1 MESGTRKIPDAEIIK
16 KLSESKLFFGVPIDE
31 IEDIITSKRGVIS
44 AYPKGEILIHEGETW
59 NSVDVILEGVVSVKR
74 LFQDGSESAVHLLRE
89 NGVIGMEFM
98 QKADQKSQ
106 FYYVAESDVVTYG
119 IHKWFFSDYRQ
130 LGPKVSFQMLKNLIS
145 ILSHENIR
153 QHRKLDVLSTRNLRE
168 RILVYL
174 NYEQKKRKTMEF
186 DIPYSREALA
196 AFLCVNRSALSREL
210 GRMEQEGILQTKG
223 KRFALLQK
231 QQNVTDTLLGKR

>member
-1 MESGTRKIPDAEIIK
+1 MGSEEKKMSDPEIVK
-16 KLSESKLFFGVPIDE
+16 KLSGSKLYFGIPVDE
-31 IEDIITSKRGVIS
+31 IEDLVKSNRGHVS
-44 AYPKGEILIHEGETW
+44 CFQKGEIIIREGETW
-59 NSVDVILEGVVSVKR
+59 NSVDVILEGAVSVKR
-74 LFQDGSESAVHLLRE
+74 LFQDGSESAVHYLRE
-89 NGVIGMEFM
+89 NGVIGMEFL

-106 FYYVAESDVVTYG
+106 FYYVAENDTTIYS
-119 IHKWFFSDYRQ
+119 IHKWYFSDYRQ

-153 QHRKLDVLSTRNLRE
+153 QHRKLDILSTRNLRE

-174 NYEQKKRKTMEF
+174 NYEQKKRRTMEF

-210 GRMEQEGILQTKG
+210 GRMEQEGVLKTKG
-223 KRFALLQK
+223 RHFVLLH
-231 QQNVTDTLLGKR
+231 

>member
-1 MESGTRKIPDAEIIK
+1 MESEAKKMSNTEVVK
-16 KLSESKLFFGVPIDE
+16 KLAESKLFFGVPFDE
-31 IEDIITSKRGVIS
+31 IEDLVNANRGHLS
-44 AYPKGEILIHEGETW
+44 YYQKGEILIHEGETW
-59 NSVDVILEGVVSVKR
+59 NSVDVILDGSVSVKR
-74 LFQDGSESAVHLLRE
+74 LFYDGSESAVHLLRE

-106 FYYVAESDVVTYG
+106 FYYVVESDAITYG

-130 LGPKVSFQMLKNLIS
+130 LGQKVSFQMLKNLIS

-174 NYEQKKRKTMEF
+174 NYEQKKRRSVEF

-210 GRMEQEGILQTKG
+210 GRMEQEGILKTKG
-223 KRFALLQK
+223 KHF
-231 QQNVTDTLLGKR
+231 TLLPWQQT

>member
-1 MESGTRKIPDAEIIK
+1 MESEAK
-16 KLSESKLFFGVPIDE
+16 KMSNTEVVKRLAESKLFSGVPFDE
-31 IEDIITSKRGVIS
+31 IEDLVNANRGHLS
-44 AYPKGEILIHEGETW
+44 YYHKGEILIHEGEAW
-59 NSVDVILEGVVSVKR
+59 NSVDVILEGSVSVKR
-74 LFQDGSESAVHLLRE
+74 LFYDGSESAVHLLCE

-106 FYYVAESDVVTYG
+106 YYYVAECDVITYG

-130 LGPKVSFQMLKNLIS
+130 LGQKVSFQMLKNLIS

-174 NYEQKKRKTMEF
+174 NYEQKKRRSVEF

-210 GRMEQEGILQTKG
+210 GRMEQEGILKTKG
-223 KRFALLQK
+223 KHFMLLP
-231 QQNVTDTLLGKR
+231 